1 MVVVVVIMPEAQAVV
16 ATAAVATVV
25 TAVEEA
31 AERLSGEAKVTRAIE
46 IAMRYDLI
54 EIEVEAVH
62 MIEETTVEND
72 RGVEI
77 VAVVTRGAKT
87 EIVDDHARRAEILQ
101 HRSRWMSGCSRPDRM
116 DYEPRCS

>member
-1 MVVVVVIMPEAQAVV
+1 MVVVVVLMPEAQAVV
-16 ATAAVATVV
+16 ATVAVATVV

-31 AERLSGEAKVTRAIE
+31 AEHLSGEAKVTRAIE